1 MKLKT
6 LKLKKIPAIIFSYWL
21 KYYKLFFIL
30 LFLITLGFSLFFWYD
45 TFYRFGWSDEKK
57 QQYTVTQN
65 RNINLKEKEFN
76 QMLEVIEKRKQSYNA
91 PPDKIKDIFKS
102 E

>member
-1 MKLKT
+1 MN
-6 LKLKKIPAIIFSYWL
+6 LKLFQFKKLPTILFSYWL

-30 LFLITLGFSLFFWYD
+30 LFLIVLGIGSFIWYD

-57 QQYTVTQN
+57 QQYTLTQN
-65 RNINLKEKEFN
+65 RNINLRESEFN
-76 QMLEVIEKRKQSYNA
+76 QMLETIKKRKQNYES
-91 PPDKIKDIFKS
+91 PEESLKDIFKS